1 MFNYGIGETAER
13 ETKRPARSRVM
24 RARASY
30 RINKVANSIITEWA
44 VFATLALLFALV
56 LAYAL
61 TLDAQT
67 LESVRTN
74 PVQIFVLLALTLVVG
89 GATLGTVCY
98 ILATETATARTAK
111 RYRAIIARADNAH
124 ALELGKLSKQLLT
137 QINYSQELGELL
149 ADANRDNAVYASA
162 LLDAKINNGEL
173 GFANYGKDND

>member
-1 MFNYGIGETAER
+1 MFTYGIGESAER

-30 RINKVANSIITEWA
+30 RINKVANSITTEWA
-44 VFATLALLFALV
+44 VLATLALLFALV
-56 LAYAL
+56 LAYAV

-67 LESVRTN
+67 LESVREN
-74 PVQIFVLLALTLVVG
+74 PTRQFLIVALALVLAFTV
-89 GATLGTVCY
+89 LGIVCY

-124 ALELGKLSKQLLT
+124 ELEKGKLAKQLLT

-149 ADANRDNAVYASA
+149 ADNNKRKS
-162 LLDAKINNGEL
+162 LDFGGRVWVSEE
-173 GFANYGKDND
+173 

>member
-1 MFNYGIGETAER
+1 MFTYGIGETAER
-13 ETKRPARSRVM
+13 ETKRPARSRVI

-44 VFATLALLFALV
+44 VFTTLATLFALV
-56 LAYAL
+56 LAYAV
-61 TLDAQT
+61 TLDAQFA
-67 LESVRTN
+67 ESVRAN
-74 PVQIFVLLALTLVVG
+74 PVQNFVMLALALVLG

-124 ALELGKLSKQLLT
+124 ELELGKLAKQLLT

-149 ADANRDNAVYASA
+149 ADNNKRKS
-162 LLDAKINNGEL
+162 LDFGGRVWVSEE
-173 GFANYGKDND
+173 

>member
-1 MFNYGIGETAER
+1 MFNYGIGESAER

-30 RINKVANSIITEWA
+30 RINKVANSITTEWA
-44 VFATLALLFALV
+44 VLATLALLFALV
-56 LAYAL
+56 LAYAV

-67 LESVRTN
+67 LESVREN
-74 PVQIFVLLALTLVVG
+74 PTRQFLIVALALVLAFTV
-89 GATLGTVCY
+89 LGIVCY

-149 ADANRDNAVYASA
+149 ADANRDSAEYASA
-162 LLDAKINNGEL
+162 LLDAKINTGEL

>member
-1 MFNYGIGETAER
+1 MFTYGIGESAER

-74 PVQIFVLLALTLVVG
+74 PIQIFVLLALTLVIG

-124 ALELGKLSKQLLT
+124 ELELGKLAKQLLT

-149 ADANRDNAVYASA
+149 ADNNKRKS
-162 LLDAKINNGEL
+162 LDFGGRVWVSEE
-173 GFANYGKDND
+173 